1 MDRLALG
8 VSPALSVS
16 ERGGVS
22 PMAVL
27 RQGELANDGL
37 TPEEPGGLRHA
48 AQKSQKA
55 KAAIAMNTD
64 EFKRREVS
72 RRQFLGR
79 SAQQAAGVAVGVVG
93 LAAGVASGSVG
104 RGSSPNERVGVGIIG
119 VRNQGRLLAGELAK
133 LADVEVR
140 SLCDVD
146 ESQFGPAVQAVVEA
160 RQSSLSKLPNTERD
174 FRRLLDDP
182 ALDAVVIATPDHWHV
197 PMTRLA
203 LQAGKDVYLESPAT
217 HSIEE
222 GAVLIEAARG
232 GSRVVQVG
240 LQQRSGSHFQSAIQ
254 FVRSGKLGTV
264 RMAKAWIVHR
274 RKSIGRRPE
283 SEAPAQVDYPSWLGP
298 APARDFQPN
307 HFHFNWRWFWD
318 YGGGELAH
326 WGVHMLDVAR
336 WGLSVETPLR
346 VSAVGGKYSF
356 DDDAET
362 PDALSVQYDFGA
374 KSILWEHRLWSSHSP
389 EGRSSGVAF
398 HGDNGTLVVDRGG
411 WKVYDHKETVTADAS
426 DLQAA
431 HLQNFIDSVR
441 SREAPATGIE
451 VGVAAS
457 NLCHWGNAAYRLGRE
472 LVVSG

>member
-1 MDRLALG
+1 
-8 VSPALSVS
+8 
-16 ERGGVS
+16 
-22 PMAVL
+22 
-27 RQGELANDGL
+27 
-37 TPEEPGGLRHA
+37 
-48 AQKSQKA
+48 
-55 KAAIAMNTD
+55 MNTD
-64 EFKRREVS
+64 EFKRREVN

-104 RGSSPNERVGVGIIG
+104 RSSSPNERVGVGIIG

-133 LADVEVR
+133 LADVEVK

-146 ESQFGPAVQAVVEA
+146 ESQFTPAVRAVVEA
-160 RQSSLSKLPNTERD
+160 GQKEPTTERE

-182 ALDAVVIATPDHWHV
+182 SLAAVVIATPDHWHA
-197 PMTRLA
+197 PMTLLA

-217 HSIEE
+217 HSVEE
-222 GAVLIEAARG
+222 GAALIAAARSG
-232 GSRVVQVG
+232 DRVVQIG

-264 RMAKAWIVHR
+264 RMAKAWVVHR
-274 RKSIGRRPE
+274 RKSIGRRAE
-283 SEAPAQVDYPSWLGP
+283 CEAPVQVDYAAWLGS
-298 APARDFQPN
+298 APARAFQPN
-307 HFHFNWRWFWD
+307 RFHFNWRWFWD

-336 WGLSVETPLR
+336 WGLNVEVPQR

-356 DDDAET
+356 DDDQET
-362 PDALSVQYDFGA
+362 PDSLSVQYDFGA
-374 KSILWEHRLWSSHSP
+374 KLILWEHRLWSSHGP

-411 WKVYDHKETVTADAS
+411 WKVYDHGEVITADAS

-431 HLQNFIDSVR
+431 HLRNFIDCVR
-441 SREAPATGIE
+441 SRQTTVADPS

-457 NLCHWGNAAYRLGRE
+457 NLCHWGNAAYRAARE
-472 LVVSG
+472 LRLPGELEGDSVTGPLTQ